1 MKVTFYDY
9 KHYGKRLDINE
20 VQAIEDKGKDYI
32 LITLSAEES
41 ERLKL
46 PWILDINKNDF
57 SIMEVRTPYYS
68 KPNSYTI
75 K

>member
-9 KHYGKRLDINE
+9 KYFGERLDLNE

-32 LITLSAEES
+32 LLTLSAEES
-41 ERLKL
+41 ERLRL

-57 SIMEVRTPYYS
+57 STMEVFTV
-68 KPNSYTI
+68 
-75 K
+75 